1 MKKIKIILEK
11 KLILEEI
18 LFLDD
23 EVARTSE
30 IASGALQ
37 APVKLEQAAKDAE
50 SAYGE
55 IIGQSVDTRDQ
66 MLSKDI
72 KTCSDKIGTKAIVY
86 PAIGG
91 LALPLLVKVSA
102 WANDGSAKIKGP
114 LEWAKE
120 WKVWSKK
127 NNVEQ
132 IKVLVDNLDINLEKE
147 LKSLN
152 QDINSRTNMTKGKA
166 AGLKRTFRGDRG
178 RSLVTGS
185 LWLNLAVLVPLG
197 VMNVFDAGDVPDDWW
212 FPARQILEIMSVYEW
227 AIKFAALQPLVFG
240 QMDGMTDPCLLY
252 AVVSAAA
259 GFAVVHRIARR
270 GAAAKK
276 ADDVAMAE
284 KRIAIEVS
292 EEIGSLAE
300 RVRAQL
306 KKVDDAFLNANPNIP
321 KEAKEFYQDWLK
333 GKGRTKDPEIPGLER
348 SSGQAFASENVKLSS
363 KLEEIYKNK
372 NGSSPTQEQI
382 EEFRDWAVDYHNALA
397 KSTEDIINPYV
408 SKAQTFRDQM
418 NARGNQV
425 LEFLKNK
432 LAIAQK
438 FPELSKKLKLPSRK
452 KKDLDGEDLTGSPEA
467 VEQTIQDFKGTGG
480 IGKGISGD
488 AADIIR
494 EVKTFEE
501 FLIKLERQDPADVF
515 LISQQRSRQ
524 LKDLLDETITSASDK
539 DLLLKALLEINSNQN
554 LQGKILTD
562 IAKDLKIS
570 PKVFRGDRLDTGL
583 GKTGIEVRSAD
594 IGDKITDHLIGRF
607 YGGATPAQ
615 RKALIEFCENIGKQA
630 ERKGLSGA
638 KIALVGMAAL
648 GVVGYASVDKKVTA
662 GDYYFTGD
670 NAIGRGI
677 SELLN
682 SFFGKRVVL
691 QANKIHFQWAEGLSD
706 PELKLKIRK
715 VLDGGI
721 FLKKGSKSVE
731 DIVND
736 DPKAD
741 LPRDREGNLQLKG
754 LFDELVKSPM
764 EYNDA
769 DQIIQEYVGIK
780 RRAVIKFSEKDQIKK
795 SIPGI
800 VNEDVVSYMVLLYVN
815 GSNLKSR
822 LESYIKK
829 QENGRMPRS
838 RRIRELQKTFEFNRS
853 DVVSV
858 LRQIRRLEDLEP
870 EFKKV
875 VKPAV
880 QPEEVPD
887 APQDLEI
894 NTERRPGQI
903 DEVQEIKNLNL
914 KELKEIVSQMIN
926 ENTGQGYMD
935 YPYHSETGHPDEE
948 AADFVQDWKNFEL
961 SLVRDKS
968 RETAIRVAK
977 ILVKDLELFGDVI
990 DLVGKNQ
997 SVATEILNS
1006 MKDVE

>member
-11 KLILEEI
+11 KLILEEEEI
-18 LFLDD
+18 LFLDE

-30 IASGALQ
+30 IAVGALE

-55 IIGQSVDTRDQ
+55 VIGQSVDTRNQ

-72 KTCSDKIGTKAIVY
+72 KTCSDKIGTNKAIASV
-86 PAIGG
+86 AIGG
-91 LALPLLVKVSA
+91 LGLPLMVKLSA

-132 IKVLVDNLDINLEKE
+132 VKALVDNLDINLEKE

-152 QDINSRTNMTKGKA
+152 QDLKSRTNITKGKA

-212 FPARQILEIMSVYEW
+212 FPARQILEIISVYEW
-227 AIKFAALQPLVFG
+227 AIKFAALQPVVFG
-240 QMDGMTDPCLLY
+240 QMEGADPCYLY
-252 AVVSAAA
+252 MVVLAA
-259 GFAVVHRIARR
+259 GGFTVVHRIARR
-270 GAAAKK
+270 RAAAKK

-306 KKVDDAFLNANPNIP
+306 KKVDDAFLNANTNIP
-321 KEAKEFYQDWLK
+321 KEAKQFYQDWLK
-333 GKGRTKDPEIPGLER
+333 GKGRTKDPQIPGLER
-348 SSGQAFASENVKLSS
+348 SSGQAFTSENVKLSS
-363 KLEEIYKNK
+363 KLEEIYKKK

-418 NARGNQV
+418 NARGNQT

-432 LAIAQK
+432 LAIAQR

-494 EVKTFEE
+494 EVKRFEE
-501 FLIKLERQDPADVF
+501 FLIKLERQNPADIF
-515 LISQQRSRQ
+515 MISQRRSRQ
-524 LKDLLDETITSASDK
+524 LKDLLDKTITSRAVSGPDDK

-554 LQGKILTD
+554 LQGKILTN

-583 GKTGIEVRSAD
+583 GKTSIGVRSAD

-615 RKALIEFCENIGKQA
+615 RRALIEFCENIGKQA

-648 GVVGYASVDKKVTA
+648 GVVGYASVDKK
-662 GDYYFTGD
+662 
-670 NAIGRGI
+670 
-677 SELLN
+677 
-682 SFFGKRVVL
+682 
-691 QANKIHFQWAEGLSD
+691 
-706 PELKLKIRK
+706 
-715 VLDGGI
+715 
-721 FLKKGSKSVE
+721 
-731 DIVND
+731 
-736 DPKAD
+736 
-741 LPRDREGNLQLKG
+741 
-754 LFDELVKSPM
+754 
-764 EYNDA
+764 
-769 DQIIQEYVGIK
+769 
-780 RRAVIKFSEKDQIKK
+780 
-795 SIPGI
+795 
-800 VNEDVVSYMVLLYVN
+800 
-815 GSNLKSR
+815 
-822 LESYIKK
+822 
-829 QENGRMPRS
+829 
-838 RRIRELQKTFEFNRS
+838 
-853 DVVSV
+853 
-858 LRQIRRLEDLEP
+858 
-870 EFKKV
+870 
-875 VKPAV
+875 
-880 QPEEVPD
+880 
-887 APQDLEI
+887 
-894 NTERRPGQI
+894 
-903 DEVQEIKNLNL
+903 
-914 KELKEIVSQMIN
+914 
-926 ENTGQGYMD
+926 
-935 YPYHSETGHPDEE
+935 
-948 AADFVQDWKNFEL
+948 
-961 SLVRDKS
+961 
-968 RETAIRVAK
+968 
-977 ILVKDLELFGDVI
+977 
-990 DLVGKNQ
+990 
-997 SVATEILNS
+997 
-1006 MKDVE
+1006 